1 MSMKGGSVARLAACQ
16 DRGLTSDFMRPP
28 LENGHESLLRRI
40 KKEWALPRPRRGRSS
55 IAFERVS
62 RSRKCACR
70 TNSKL
75 FAATTGRARPRSTTL
90 RNAGAQ
96 FDRFDCSHAGVLG
109 MANFTAAQLA
119 SLERASEARKPY
131 VERALE
137 RREALFRALD
147 AKREGKITK
156 GAYLAM
162 ARQHFADIDVKQAGK
177 ITPPTSASRITA
189 AKQAAPRRRL
199 VWRRGRCRFAV
210 SRIAGEQRAAG
221 ASACAAQLGLVAY
234 CHVATR
240 SSLAVSLYPAD

>member
-162 ARQHFADIDVKQAGK
+162 ARQHFADIDVSRPARSRRR
-177 ITPPTSASRITA
+177 PPPRASRPLSRPRLA
-189 AKQAAPRRRL
+189 AGWFGGEGVAGSRFRESPENKG
-199 VWRRGRCRFAV
+199 RRGRR
-210 SRIAGEQRAAG
+210 
-221 ASACAAQLGLVAY
+221 
-234 CHVATR
+234 
-240 SSLAVSLYPAD
+240 PAPPS